1 MRRAI
6 IALALV
12 GLAVAAIVV
21 VSAPSEEDLV
31 LQACELTLQ
40 KRLEVPSSY
49 RLVTHS
55 DLVRRP
61 ATLPEYMGWWT
72 PEHRRRAAERA
83 RRSSAYM
90 EVRGLMRELFEEYGA
105 DSREIALT
113 SGPAPGPGE
122 PYRATALCAGTTLP
136 DKDFEA
142 FANGGPAIDGLT
154 HAEWAE
160 EPEEP

>member
-1 MRRAI
+1 VRKAI
-6 IALALV
+6 IAPALV
-12 GLAVAAIVV
+12 VVAVLAFMVV
-21 VSAPSEEDLV
+21 RAPSEQDRV
-31 LQACELTLQ
+31 LQGCELALQ

-49 RLVTHS
+49 RLLAHS

-61 ATLPEYMGWWT
+61 ATLPEYMGWWS

-90 EVRGLMRELFEEYGA
+90 EVRGLMRELFEQYGA
-105 DSREIALT
+105 DYREMRLDYEAATGL
-113 SGPAPGPGE
+113 GE
-122 PYRATALCAGTTLP
+122 RYRATAVCAGTTLP

-142 FANGGPAIDGLT
+142 FANGGPAIDGLI

-160 EPEEP
+160 EPETP

>member
-1 MRRAI
+1 MRNAI

-12 GLAVAAIVV
+12 ILAAVGFAAVR
-21 VSAPSEEDLV
+21 APSEADRV
-31 LQACELTLQ
+31 LQACELALQ

-49 RLVTHS
+49 QLVAHS

-105 DSREIALT
+105 DYREMRLDYEAADGL
-113 SGPAPGPGE
+113 GE

-160 EPEEP
+160 ETGQP